1 MNNNNLTKESEFTVG
16 EEKWLNYILAFL
28 FFALFAY
35 GVVDAARRNFKNIDY
50 QSYVFTLAVIPAF
63 YLFKRGKSKR
73 IYIRINKTGIYQDE
87 KLLTKWDGL
96 LKAYLAQK
104 EKNSFF
110 NIQDNFQLVL
120 EYRGP
125 NAKEGIRRKI
135 PLTNSQDKS
144 EEDVLRAVNF
154 FWNLYRKDFA

>member
-28 FFALFAY
+28 FFALFVY

-63 YLFKRGKSKR
+63 YLFKRGQSKR

-87 KLLTKWDGL
+87 KLLTKWNGL

-104 EKNSFF
+104 EKNSFI

-135 PLTNSQDKS
+135 PLANSQDKS